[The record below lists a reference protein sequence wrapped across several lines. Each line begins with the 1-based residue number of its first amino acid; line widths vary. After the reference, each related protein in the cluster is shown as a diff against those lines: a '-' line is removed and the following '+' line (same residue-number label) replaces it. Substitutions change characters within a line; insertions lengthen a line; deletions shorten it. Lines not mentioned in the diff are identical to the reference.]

1 MQDDKMSQQPI
12 NTIRTKSIGA
22 VQATKSGH
30 PGERLRPTTSVAR
43 WKRWHFKSSI
53 ILMLLGAFAV
63 IVYLLRSG
71 LAKEYE
77 GLGTALCAV
86 ACGGFL
92 VWHAI
97 HLFAE
102 QDALEEQQLH
112 ITQATASPPQP
123 NPAGQETNL
132 TTPSSESGKNFR

>member
-1 MQDDKMSQQPI
+1 MSDKKIQQPAI
-12 NTIRTKSIGA
+12 NTDNTKSSEA
-22 VQATKSGH
+22 VPATKSGH
-30 PGERLRPTTSVAR
+30 LGERLRPTTPIAR
-43 WKRWHFKSSI
+43 WKHWHFKSSI
-53 ILMLLGAFAV
+53 ILMSLGAIAV

-71 LAKEYE
+71 LGKQYE
-77 GLGTALCAV
+77 GLGAALCAV

-112 ITQATASPPQP
+112 VNQATASSPQP
-123 NPAGQETNL
+123 NPVGQETNQ
-132 TTPSSESGKNFR
+132 TTPPPESV